1 MQNNLLKDCVL
12 IKRQFQKS
20 VRLNADLQD
29 EHALDGYVPL
39 ASSINTLNQM
49 CHAIVNHK
57 SFAFTWTG
65 PYGSGKSTL
74 ALLFASLCS
83 ENSQLQSKALSFVDS
98 YKDNAGQNYILKMF
112 QDTDSS
118 SLLNSEAV
126 QAESSLL
133 DQETP
138 TQTVSLGNSYQAL
151 CLVGC
156 NQPLRQV
163 LTQSLLNKFSV
174 DKLQPFLSGTEEK
187 LVADGKGSS
196 SDTVNASEGAVMHT
210 DSSIL
215 MNHDTSEVL
224 QAIVDYLQSVD
235 RHLILVVDELGKFL
249 QNSIHDHDIY
259 FLQEIAEIAGRS
271 QGRLIFLGILHQ
283 SFDAYIQNFDK
294 QVRDEWVKVQ
304 GRFENQI
311 LHPSSFEILNLIGAS
326 LERQDYTPVFDVK
339 PFSELVFSNYPF
351 QEQIQETL
359 NRCLP
364 LHPLSAMLLSALSLK
379 TYGQNERSIFGFM
392 NSYEPHSFMSFL
404 NEHHSCSERLYMP
417 DDLFDYVMVNQQMM
431 LIHSSDGHQFTQ
443 ALDILH
449 NLENSCSLFAIRLF
463 KTMVMINMFGNK
475 CQISATP
482 ELLELMFPDITK
494 SIQIDLLEQSN
505 SLQNTART
513 LCGKP
518 SLELHISSSS
528 LNLQPNQDSSLEE
541 QTVDSVAQSNKA
553 EQTAG
558 SIVSADDTTDYS
570 AEQPLPTDDTASQS
584 EHGATQNTVASTN
597 SVTTYTE
604 DSVKFSELKPEDI
617 VNSLSKKFYVVTD
630 DLTNETTEVRV
641 DDWFRELNYGINSIV
656 MMAIPGLYKVHSF
669 VRAAVQN
676 LVDAAEKSG
685 LVDTIKVIN
694 KRLDDFVDTCNTI
707 ANSNEVQ
714 NLIQTLHYEA
724 VRFDEAYKLW
734 LENQSRAS
742 ELKQISY
749 NATQNEDSDVS
760 SDDSTASSS
769 VDADASLN
777 IDCDFYNYNLDKV
790 SAANI
795 KLAKAKFDQSQELLD
810 LANTPPSYSD
820 SINTLSQKKAVIYRN
835 YNNTFNSFGGSDFD
849 FEAEFKQQYAS
860 TILDFKVLESLY
872 DEDHIILAK
881 RHYMQTGNQRYMNI
895 QLIQSNKA
903 LHIKSYPECGN
914 EKFGTIYLTFIEEGL
929 NLKSVLT
936 ELLQAS
942 CKADNIVFA
951 VVPNSQ
957 QILQQCKEFQVLK
970 ELSAKVE
977 HLGDKVAKKEL
988 HLHTSESQKRLQE
1001 QLILSLKNSI
1011 VIHDGC
1017 FVNAPMQ
1024 KTATELFKAANN
1036 LASAKDLSSIEP
1048 ATSAKQLSSRTSMTQ
1063 SLQASKE
1070 DEGRLLSLCSEA
1082 LELYQAHK
1090 LQPCNFISLA
1100 SNIADHI
1107 FYKAPF
1113 LRNELINHNK
1123 LSTNISAARNKLL
1136 KAMCEQSDEFDL
1148 GFVKSPPEACI
1159 YWTLFKQYGMHRI
1172 NPLANPDETVNA
1184 HNQKAE
1190 LSAADLDTALMQG
1203 SGSNETQASAD
1214 NDYSEQDESSSTSYE
1229 AEDQLA
1235 KAYQF
1240 YFDHEIDERYYQ
1252 LFTDT
1257 LKHIQK
1263 NEGISV
1269 SEIYTFWSRRPY
1281 GIKKGLH
1288 PVLMLYFILVTQ
1300 EQIAAYNNSSPLIDL
1315 GSEIIDDLLVNPE
1328 LLTFKYIKNIKPNTA
1343 LLQNIYQAIS
1353 HVSPQVINATCSL
1366 MNMPLAF
1373 TVEQCCF
1380 KANALANP
1388 TAMYN
1393 PLFLSR
1399 ALVRFVLRQ
1408 KSLTLNTPKLSNR
1421 CMNLRAFIST
1431 AIDPVKLLFD
1441 DLTDLYPDLSNS
1453 YTELEK
1459 DLSEIGSY
1467 YQNKLFEVHDI
1478 LLKSIKHDPSDPL
1491 TYLNERAVNIKGL
1504 GAELELKNFINKVC
1518 SYKGD
1523 ISSIERLIN
1532 GCTNTPIKN
1541 LSETDVQN
1549 AKMAI
1554 QKLAFEFRKT
1564 EGFAAGQG
1572 LKESR
1577 KFISFTTTS
1586 SEHGDITEIIELDEH
1601 QQVKVNERAELM
1613 LDGLIANLS
1622 YNEALGVLSK
1632 LADLMQKHYK

>member
-1 MQNNLLKDCVL
+1 MQNNLLKDRVL

-39 ASSINTLNQM
+39 ASSMNTLNQM

-83 ENSQLQSKALSFVDS
+83 ENPQLQSKALSFVDS

-118 SLLNSEAV
+118 SLINSEDE

-133 DQETP
+133 DQE

-163 LTQSLLNKFSV
+163 LTQLLLNKFSV
-174 DKLQPFLSGTEEK
+174 DKLQPFLSE
-187 LVADGKGSS
+187 
-196 SDTVNASEGAVMHT
+196 TVNTSEGAVMNT

-215 MNHDTSEVL
+215 MNRDTSEIL
-224 QAIVDYLQSVD
+224 QAVVDYLQSID
-235 RHLILVVDELGKFL
+235 QRLILVVDELGKFL
-249 QNSIHDHDIY
+249 QNAIHDHDIY

-283 SFDAYIQNFDK
+283 SFDSYIQNFDK

-326 LERQDYTPVFDVK
+326 LEKQDYTPVFDVK

-518 SLELHISSSS
+518 SLELHISSSP
-528 LNLQPNQDSSLEE
+528 LNLQQNQDSSLEE
-541 QTVDSVAQSNKA
+541 QTIDSVAQSDKD

-558 SIVSADDTTDYS
+558 SIVSANDSTDDTTDDS
-570 AEQPLPTDDTASQS
+570 AEQLLHTNDTTSQS
-584 EHGATQNTVASTN
+584 ELGATQNKVASTN
-597 SVTTYTE
+597 SVTTYTK
-604 DSVKFSELKPEDI
+604 DSDKLSELKPEDI

-630 DLTNETTEVRV
+630 DLTNKSTKVLV
-641 DDWFRELNYGINSIV
+641 DDWLKELNYGINSLA

-676 LVDAAEKSG
+676 LADAAEKSG
-685 LVDTIKVIN
+685 LADTIQILSKGFA
-694 KRLDDFVDTCNTI
+694 DFVDTCNAI
-707 ANSNEVQ
+707 AKSNEVQ

-734 LENQSRAS
+734 LENQSRAG

-777 IDCDFYNYNLDKV
+777 PDCDFYNYNLDKV

-810 LANTPPSYSD
+810 LANTPPSYSE
-820 SINTLSQKKAVIYRN
+820 SINALSQKKAVIYRN

-872 DEDHIILAK
+872 EEDHIILAK

-895 QLIQSNKA
+895 QLIQSKNV
-903 LHIKSYPECGN
+903 LQIKPYPECGN
-914 EKFGTIYLTFIEEGL
+914 DKFGTIYLTFIEEGF

-936 ELLQAS
+936 DLLQAS

-957 QILQQCKEFQVLK
+957 QILQQCKEFQALK
-970 ELSAKVE
+970 KLSAKVE
-977 HLGDKVAKKEL
+977 HLGDKIAKQEL
-988 HLHTSESQKRLQE
+988 HLHTSESQRRLQE

-1011 VIHDGC
+1011 VIHDGS

-1024 KTATELFKAANN
+1024 KTATEFFKDANN
-1036 LASAKDLSSIEP
+1036 LASANDLSSIEP
-1048 ATSAKQLSSRTSMTQ
+1048 ATSDKQLSLNTSMSQ
-1063 SLQASKE
+1063 SLQASNE
-1070 DEGRLLSLCSEA
+1070 DEDRLLSLCNEA

-1136 KAMCEQSDEFDL
+1136 KAMCEHSDEFDL
-1148 GFVKSPPEACI
+1148 GFVKAPPEACI

-1184 HNQKAE
+1184 HNQKAD

-1203 SGSNETQASAD
+1203 SSTNETQASAD
-1214 NDYSEQDESSSTSYE
+1214 NDYLEQDESSSTQYE
-1229 AEDQLA
+1229 LEGQSA

-1252 LFTDT
+1252 LFSDT

-1263 NEGISV
+1263 NKGISV
-1269 SEIYTFWSRRPY
+1269 SEIYTFWSGRPY
-1281 GIKKGLH
+1281 GIKKGLL

-1300 EQIAAYNNSSPLIDL
+1300 DQIAAYNNNSPLIDL
-1315 GSEIIDDLLVNPE
+1315 SGEIVDDLLVNPE
-1328 LLTFKYIKNIKPNTA
+1328 LLTFKYIKNLTQNTA
-1343 LLQNIYQAIS
+1343 LLQNIYLAIS

-1431 AIDPVKLLFD
+1431 AYDPVKLLFE
-1441 DLTDLYPDLSNS
+1441 DLTELYPDLSNS
-1453 YTELEK
+1453 STELEK

-1478 LLKSIKHDPSDPL
+1478 LLKSIKHDPSEPL

-1504 GAELELKNFINKVC
+1504 GAELELKNFINKLC

-1572 LKESR
+1572 LKDLR

-1586 SEHGDITEIIELDEH
+1586 SEHGDLTEIIELDEH
-1601 QQVKVNERAELM
+1601 QQVKVNDRAEQM

-1622 YNEALGVLSK
+1622 YNEALGVLAK